1 METIINVW
9 QSVWAWV
16 VGAIG
21 GVSFSVFM
29 VFLLKTAI
37 TGIAKRTAEK
47 LALKDLRDET
57 IEESKKALKQITF
70 KQSIEPLVVSEL
82 EKVNEKVDARLTNE
96 VADLKRKNDLILKA
110 LQKFASFF
118 DDSYM
123 VNAEKKEELKQVFE
137 EYNKSEIPQEQEII
151 IESHEEEKHEQKTI
165 EEEKKPE
172 KAKNKAIR

>member
-1 METIINVW
+1 METIFNVW

-16 VGAIG
+16 VGIIG
-21 GVSFSVFM
+21 GIGFGTIM
-29 VFLLKTAI
+29 TILLKSVL
-37 TGIAKRTAEK
+37 TGIAKKSAEK
-47 LALKDLRDET
+47 IALKDLYDKT
-57 IEESKKALKQITF
+57 LEESKKGLKQITF
-70 KQSIEPLVVSEL
+70 KQSIEPLVISEI

-96 VADLKRKNDLILKA
+96 LADLKRKNDLMLKA

-137 EYNKSEIPQEQEII
+137 EYNKLEIPQEQEII
-151 IESHEEEKHEQKTI
+151 IESHEEEKHEQNTI
-165 EEEKKPE
+165 EKENKPE